1 MSAKAY
7 VKLGTMA
14 AGKSL
19 ELLKTADTYERTGR
33 TVVVFKPTTDTRS
46 DSHLVESRIG
56 LAHEAIPIDPDKGGG
71 SVLAYAIMRRPDVIL
86 IDEAQFLSRYCIE
99 AIIRSVVDKKD
110 IPVIFYGLKTNFKG
124 ELFAGSA
131 ALLALCD
138 DVAEIKGICKICDR
152 KAIMNQRLIN
162 GKPTREGDEVQIGD
176 EEYISVCRK
185 HYYET
190 EEF

>member
-1 MSAKAY
+1 MSAKGYA
-7 VKLGTMA
+7 KLGTMA

-56 LAHEAIPIDPDKGGG
+56 LRHEAIPIDPDKGAGT
-71 SVLAYAIMRRPDVIL
+71 VLAIVGNRRPSVVL
-86 IDEAQFLSRYCIE
+86 IDESQFLSRRCVDV
-99 AIIRSVVDKKD
+99 IIRIIVDAWD

-124 ELFAGSA
+124 ELFEGSA

-138 DVAEIKGICKICDR
+138 DVSEIKGICRYCGR

-162 GKPTREGDEVQIGD
+162 GKPTIEGDEVQIGD

-185 HYYET
+185 HYYEMG
-190 EEF
+190 EF